1 MKILLRK
8 RKVVKIPLY
17 ELRGPKFLL
26 FGMWDIGTVQGDLVS
41 NFFRDHD
48 HLLVCRELKKDKIN
62 LKLNPDLHNYPQSL
76 QGELHTDTSVTGQCS
91 LDVYNVAL

>member
-26 FGMWDIGTVQGDLVS
+26 VVTWDIGTVQGDLVS
-41 NFFRDHD
+41 NFFRDRD
-48 HLLVCRELKKDKIN
+48 HL
-62 LKLNPDLHNYPQSL
+62 HL
-76 QGELHTDTSVTGQCS
+76 QGSKEGQNKLEVEPWIYIIVPTHWRASCTPI
-91 LDVYNVAL
+91 LQ

>member
-26 FGMWDIGTVQGDLVS
+26 VVTWDIGTVQGGLMS
-41 NFFRDHD
+41 NFFRDRD
-48 HLLVCRELKKDKIN
+48 HLLVCREVKKDKIN
-62 LKLNPDLHNYPQSL
+62 LKLNPGS
-76 QGELHTDTSVTGQCS
+76 T
-91 LDVYNVAL
+91 